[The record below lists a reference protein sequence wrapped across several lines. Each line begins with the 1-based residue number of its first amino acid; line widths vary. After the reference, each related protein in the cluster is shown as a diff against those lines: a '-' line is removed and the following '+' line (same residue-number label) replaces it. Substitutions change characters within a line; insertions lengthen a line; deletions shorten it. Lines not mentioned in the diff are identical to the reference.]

1 MLRPKWRSEACTPT
15 RALCTSDAEC
25 LTVGRNSGETYPAAG
40 QTSSGN
46 ALRVADSSILK
57 IRIDDP
63 TKVLGQKTKDG
74 RTPHLLLGVW
84 GGNGLFVP
92 AHKTSSDSAGAQYQL
107 SIPRDT
113 ALKLQ
118 LSSRDLKLAD
128 SNGAAVSALS
138 GDQQPFQHN
147 SGDPNPKSFKYTIT
161 GLVP

>member
-1 MLRPKWRSEACTPT
+1 M
-15 RALCTSDAEC
+15 
-25 LTVGRNSGETYPAAG
+25 GRNSGETYPAAG

-147 SGDPNPKSFKYTIT
+147 SGDPNLKSFKYTIT